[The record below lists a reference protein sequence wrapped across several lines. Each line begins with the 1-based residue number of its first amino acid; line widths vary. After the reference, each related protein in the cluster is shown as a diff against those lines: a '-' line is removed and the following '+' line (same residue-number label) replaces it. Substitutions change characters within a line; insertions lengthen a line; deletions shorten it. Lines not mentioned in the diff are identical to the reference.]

1 MGYAVLPLEG
11 EQLASVLVIE
21 PRSVAELNRDLI
33 PVQARSGCASP
44 APTGCARFGPTETGR
59 GLLSGVS
66 RRNLALNA
74 VFVDAARPIFSVPDG
89 RDGSTVRSY
98 APQIRPDRDLVT

>member
-1 MGYAVLPLEG
+1 
-11 EQLASVLVIE
+11 VLVIE
-21 PRSVAELNRDLI
+21 PRSVAELNRDLMPI
-33 PVQARSGCASP
+33 QARSSCASP

-74 VFVDAARPIFSVPDG
+74 VFVDAARPIFSPSLMAAMGPLCVHT
-89 RDGSTVRSY
+89 RLRSD
-98 APQIRPDRDLVT
+98 PIVT